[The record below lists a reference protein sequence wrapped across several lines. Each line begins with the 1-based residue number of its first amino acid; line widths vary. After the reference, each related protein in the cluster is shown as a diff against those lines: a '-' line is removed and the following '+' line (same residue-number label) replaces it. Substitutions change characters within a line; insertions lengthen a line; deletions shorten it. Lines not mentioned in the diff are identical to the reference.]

1 MVAIST
7 SSVTVP
13 SPTLPPPGRQPQD
26 TAVAASASDPVD
38 IVTLSAEAHLVL
50 DGQAPPPPAAPAPTA
65 AAANATPAPPSQDE
79 ITAAVAALN
88 DTSDTASVDD
98 QIKAYALISN
108 LVAKGQVL
116 PDNRNPPANVPPGGM
131 IKASDAQALL
141 ASPFAQR
148 LNQVAVAID
157 NQKDTGAADNGYDL
171 ANTLDRALAAFDAL
185 SADDQKVYVA
195 AKTIYSGLASGQTPV
210 IGSVAD
216 YRANQQAQADVD
228 RAVQAAQD
236 DPAYAAKIQTD
247 ATGARR
253 NFASRTGAMG
263 ALARTGGDAATAA
276 LAGLAQTDPGTQAFT
291 DAAQAFFAKYGP
303 APGPHS
309 DTGQGF
315 PQGPGAQRSSAATS
329 PADAK
334 ALMDALAK
342 VDNTDGAVM
351 AKDQVAALKLLN
363 SYAKRAGPAGLA
375 VVLNAAASPYAAH
388 SDQEVRLVNNYLV
401 PGKDPY
407 PQILD
412 HLNRL
417 SPEDQTTYFGAS
429 STAADGTVL
438 FASLDSLKD
447 NLATRETMLTLYNAV
462 TKAYGVQDLA
472 HLTTRAAKD
481 NPALQKLEKLFRAVQ
496 GNDDWTAQ
504 AQDFLSHTTPADLGL
519 APVDDQGDPDMAK
532 ALQTLKEVAANQT
545 AFIVAVKGGHMKD
558 WRPVT
563 EAEKAKLKAKADDMM
578 AAATGK
584 TG

>member
-50 DGQAPPPPAAPAPTA
+50 DGQAPPPPPAPAPTA
-65 AAANATPAPPSQDE
+65 APANATPPPPSQDE

-247 ATGARR
+247 ATGARQ

-375 VVLNAAASPYAAH
+375 VVLNAAVSPYAAH

-412 HLNRL
+412 HLSAL
-417 SPEDQTTYFGAS
+417 SPDDQTTYFGAS
-429 STAADGTVL
+429 DTAADGTVL
-438 FASLDSLKD
+438 FGSLGSLKQ
-447 NLATRETMLTLYNAV
+447 NLATREQVLQIYTAV

-472 HLTTRAAKD
+472 HFTNRADKD
-481 NPALQKLEKLFRAVQ
+481 NPALAKLEALFRAPQ
-496 GNDDWTAQ
+496 GNDDWTA
-504 AQDFLSHTTPADLGL
+504 AAEDFLSHTTPDDLGL
-519 APVDDQGDPDMAK
+519 APVGDDGDPDMKK
-532 ALQTLKEVAANQT
+532 ALETLKQVADNQT
-545 AFIVAVKGGHMKD
+545 AFIKAVKTGHMTE
-558 WRPVT
+558 WRAVT
-563 EAEKAKLKAKADDMM
+563 EAEKAKLKAKADAAM
-578 AAATGK
+578 ASADTAA
-584 TG
+584 

>member
-1 MVAIST
+1 MAAISIST
-7 SSVTVP
+7 IPVP
-13 SPTLPPPGRQPQD
+13 TALPPAGPKPAAQD
-26 TAVAASASDPVD
+26 FAAPAAANDPVD
-38 IVTLSAEAHLVL
+38 TVTLSDAARQVL
-50 DGQAPPPPAAPAPTA
+50 DGQAPPSAAPAPA
-65 AAANATPAPPSQDE
+65 AADPAPSPPSQDQ
-79 ITAAVAALN
+79 IAAAVAALN
-88 DTSDTASVDD
+88 DTSDTASLDD

-116 PDNRNPPANVPPGGM
+116 PDNRSLPGTTPVGGM
-131 IKASDAQALL
+131 IKGSDAQALL
-141 ASPFAQR
+141 ASPFSQR
-148 LNQVAVAID
+148 LNQVVANVD
-157 NQKDTGAADNGYDL
+157 ARKDPGASDNGYDL
-171 ANTLDRALAAFDAL
+171 ANVIDRALANFDTL
-185 SADDQKVYVA
+185 SADDQRVYVA
-195 AKTIYSGLASGQTPV
+195 AKSVYAGLVSQQPPPAT
-210 IGSVAD
+210 VAD

-228 RAVQAAQD
+228 RALQAAQD
-236 DPAYAAKIQTD
+236 NPAYASRIQTSSD
-247 ATGARR
+247 GARLK
-253 NFASRTGAMG
+253 FASRT
-263 ALARTGGDAATAA
+263 AAVAA
-276 LAGLAQTDPGTQAFT
+276 LAQKAGDAQTLALAQLAGTDPATDAFT
-291 DAAQAFFAKYGP
+291 QGAQAWFAKYGP
-303 APGPHS
+303 PPGPHA

-315 PQGPGAQRSSAATS
+315 PQTPS
-329 PADAK
+329 PQTTVGYTPPDAK

-342 VDNTDGAVM
+342 VDDTSGAVM

-363 SYAKRAGPAGLA
+363 TYAANAGPIGAA
-375 VVLNAAASPYAAH
+375 VAANVAASPYAAH
-388 SDQEVRLVNNYLV
+388 TAQELRLVNNYLV
-401 PGKDPY
+401 PGKDPH

-412 HLNRL
+412 HLNAL

-472 HLTTRAAKD
+472 QFTTRAAKD

-496 GNDDWTAQ
+496 GNDDWTAS

-558 WRPVT
+558 WRPAA

-578 AAATGK
+578 AAATAK